1 MSKMS
6 VVDGVEIFMPEGGRH
21 DYPLLVHD
29 EAVLNDELLAE
40 VPVVVEC
47 FMAFL
52 PGRRPLFMYHIT
64 EFA

>member
-6 VVDGVEIFMPEGGRH
+6 VVDGVDSIMPERGRH
-21 DYPLLVHD
+21 DYPLLLQD
-29 EAVLNDELLAE
+29 EAVLNGEFLTE

-47 FMAFL
+47 FRAL
-52 PGRRPLFMYHIT
+52 LLGRRPPFMCHIT